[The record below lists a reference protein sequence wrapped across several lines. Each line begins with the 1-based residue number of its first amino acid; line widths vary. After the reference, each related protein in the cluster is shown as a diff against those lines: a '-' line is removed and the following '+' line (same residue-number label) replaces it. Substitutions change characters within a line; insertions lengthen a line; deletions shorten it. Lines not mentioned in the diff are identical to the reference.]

1 MISFFIFKFVST
13 RSGSSLTMILV
24 TLVWHLTSG
33 QLGQRAQN
41 ASDDERNMFFCKLL
55 ELMMERNDRTLVH
68 IGAHW
73 RGRTERTQL
82 WIGTQRNV
90 DSDALNRWW
99 RIIFYNDFPNWRQMK
114 HSAIPNQTMSKS
126 FWQILQAIYSPW
138 YHPTLCTKAAQIH
151 RD

>member
-68 IGAHW
+68 IGAH
-73 RGRTERTQL
+73 
-82 WIGTQRNV
+82 
-90 DSDALNRWW
+90 
-99 RIIFYNDFPNWRQMK
+99 
-114 HSAIPNQTMSKS
+114 
-126 FWQILQAIYSPW
+126 
-138 YHPTLCTKAAQIH
+138 
-151 RD
+151 